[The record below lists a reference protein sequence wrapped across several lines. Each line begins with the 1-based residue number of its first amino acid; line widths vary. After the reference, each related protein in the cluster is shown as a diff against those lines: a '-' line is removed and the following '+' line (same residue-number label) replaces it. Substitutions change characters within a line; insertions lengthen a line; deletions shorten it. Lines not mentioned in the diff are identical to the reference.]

1 MPHGF
6 KGLAEKLKLP
16 SKTNSIQRYVRN
28 MQTLSIVL
36 TLISAAILLAPVGA
50 VVIIYHDDL
59 SQLVIP
65 PEVRDILEG
74 NSTLIPMGGG
84 NSGLEELFNPVV
96 ESVEVNEQARTC
108 TVTLK
113 ITNGLDYELTVKG
126 INATVE
132 VTQNHYSAGTI
143 SLGSPVTLP
152 AGATAQ
158 LIMSGFWTQDAQ
170 NYITDNYPGATSID
184 AYLAYTT
191 IDVNGIIVQ
200 MNEPIEL
207 GEIHLDV
214 SVN

>member
-1 MPHGF
+1 
-6 KGLAEKLKLP
+6 
-16 SKTNSIQRYVRN
+16 